1 VLRPHDFVSIV
12 EAPDVGGSLIEGQRG
27 VIDALAEAI
36 KSRPR
41 E

>member
-1 VLRPHDFVSIV
+1 VSIV
-12 EAPDVGGSLIEGQRG
+12 EAPDVGGPLIETQRG